1 MLSVDDIPALELN
14 ISGLFSSDCL
24 EVRDFD
30 EDTIVDLG
38 DGEAAFVDLGID
50 KAEAA
55 WVCPGI
61 EDGVCVDSV
70 EGEAREGEVRRAALG
85 EKEPACDVLGEVK
98 PACVVLGEV
107 KPAFVVLSTGVSVWV
122 DLIEAGA
129 ALAELDEV
137 EVVLDNLGVEAA
149 VTNLEVGEPTAGDFG
164 VAEEALEAFAVEL
177 EEEGSFIWA
186 FFPSCADLTE
196 AVDSSLGDDSDITD
210 AVGDSDV
217 DLCWDLGEEIF
228 VVLGVDSVDVA
239 VDDTA
244 GDIELITLTGW
255 DVTTLLSSSRL
266 SKMLLAVFQMLSLL

>member
-14 ISGLFSSDCL
+14 ILGLFSSDCL

-98 PACVVLGEV
+98 PA
-107 KPAFVVLSTGVSVWV
+107 FVVLSTGVSVWV
-122 DLIEAGA
+122 DLIEGGA
-129 ALAELDEV
+129 ALAELDDV
-137 EVVLDNLGVEAA
+137 EAVLDNLGVEAA

-217 DLCWDLGEEIF
+217 DLCWDLGEELF

-239 VDDTA
+239 VDDTL